1 MKNPLLYVAI
11 ALVASCSLLAAVK
24 YQDDITLPWHLVTA
38 PLWLPIA
45 VLGLFIAIVSL
56 LQSIQAFLQKRKAFR
71 QIIEKEKDQYKT
83 YSRLD

>member
-45 VLGLFIAIVSL
+45 FMGLFIAIVSL
-56 LQSIQAFLQKRKAFR
+56 LQSIQAFLQKK
-71 QIIEKEKDQYKT
+71 KNHK
-83 YSRLD
+83 LD